1 MNKPLAVHCRPR
13 ALSPRAQRITTW
25 VLVVGF
31 LLQPVLGYLVT
42 PLVTHDL
49 NGQQIVVC
57 TLQGEKLVTVDI
69 PQLAEHD
76 NTEHCSA
83 LKLYQMAGNTQVSE
97 PPAVADVTLY
107 AVEVLD
113 QTAQHQHRHLHFSA
127 YASRAPPTA

>member
-1 MNKPLAVHCRPR
+1 MNKPLAVHCRRR